1 MKFEEVKEFLEST
14 EGKTTEVTDYLQGI
28 VPVTVARIE
37 DFVSTSD
44 GKSWLDSAKDK
55 HLQKGLET
63 WKMNNL
69 ESLLDAEVKKRFLEK
84 DPKDIEMEKLK
95 NEIVQMKQ
103 SREKEILTNK
113 AMKLANEKG
122 LPLDLVGFFI
132 GADEESTVSN
142 LKALED
148 TFNISVQ
155 KGLEERLKTNSYT
168 PPAGGDA
175 GKSLEDLSMDE
186 YIKLRQR
193 G

>member
-1 MKFEEVKEFLEST
+1 MNFEEVKAFLEST
-14 EGKTTEVTDYLQGI
+14 EGKTKEVTDYLQNI
-28 VPVTVARIE
+28 VPVSVARIE

-63 WKMNNL
+63 WKTNHL
-69 ESLLDAEVKKRFLEK
+69 EEVLDAEVKKRFPEK

-95 NEIVQMKQ
+95 NEIAQMKQ
-103 SREKEILTNK
+103 SREKEALTNK

-132 GADEESTVSN
+132 GADEESTISN

-168 PPAGGDA
+168 PPTGGEA
-175 GKSLEDLSMDE
+175 VKSLEDVSMDE

>member
-1 MKFEEVKEFLEST
+1 MNFEEVKAFLEST
-14 EGKTTEVTDYLQGI
+14 EGKTKEVTDYLQGI
-28 VPVTVARIE
+28 VPVTIARIE
-37 DFVSTSD
+37 DFVSTPD

-63 WKMNNL
+63 WKTNNL
-69 ESLLDAEVKKRFLEK
+69 ESLLDEEVKKRFPEK

-95 NEIVQMKQ
+95 NEIVEMKQ
-103 SREKEILTNK
+103 SREKEILTNQ

-155 KGLEERLKTNSYT
+155 KGLEERLKANSYT
-168 PPAGGDA
+168 PPSGGET

-186 YIKLRQR
+186 YIKLRQK